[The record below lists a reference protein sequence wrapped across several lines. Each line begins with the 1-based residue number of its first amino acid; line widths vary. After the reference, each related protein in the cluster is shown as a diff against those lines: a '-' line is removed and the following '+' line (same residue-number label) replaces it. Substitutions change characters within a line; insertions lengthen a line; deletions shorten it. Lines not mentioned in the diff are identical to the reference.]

1 MDSTDDDPHPPKT
14 DTNEFFL
21 PGSGLSALLIH
32 GLTGTP
38 FEMRYLG
45 EQLANAGVRVLGVKL
60 AGHAGAP
67 EELATVTHAS
77 WYESAVEGFER
88 LRTFGDPNIV
98 IGLSMGALLA
108 TRLAIDQPE
117 AVAGVVMLA
126 PAFFLPLQSR
136 FVLRALRPAAQL
148 AEMIF
153 FHRPGGSD
161 IHDAAARGIHPGS
174 RLIPLR
180 AALNLLE
187 LSDYLRP
194 KIDAVEQPTLLIHS
208 RNDHVCPFAT
218 NVDFVMDNLSSQQK
232 RLVTLE
238 ESFHVVTVDSEKERV
253 AQEIIEFVTPFRAP
267 ETNVHLL
274 VEAVESSG

>member
-1 MDSTDDDPHPPKT
+1 MDSADDDPHPPKA

-21 PGSGLSALLIH
+21 PGQGLSALLIH

-45 EQLANAGVRVLGVKL
+45 EQLAGAGVRVLGVKL

-67 EELATVTHAS
+67 EELATVTHAN

-88 LRTFGDPNIV
+88 LRGYGDPNIV

-126 PAFFLPLQSR
+126 PAFFLGRRSR
-136 FVLRALRPAAQL
+136 LVLRALRPAAKL
-148 AEMIF
+148 ADVLF

-187 LSDYLRP
+187 LSDYVRP
-194 KIDAVEQPTLLIHS
+194 KLSAVEQPALVIHS
-208 RNDHVCPFAT
+208 RNDHVCPFTT
-218 NVDFVMDNLSSQQK
+218 NVDFVMGNLASEQK

-238 ESFHVVTVDSEKERV
+238 ESFHVVTVDSEKARV
-253 AQEIIEFVTPFRAP
+253 AHEVVEFVTSFRA
-267 ETNVHLL
+267 
-274 VEAVESSG
+274 AVGAAACGGR

>member
-1 MDSTDDDPHPPKT
+1 MDSADDDPHPPKA

-21 PGSGLSALLIH
+21 PGAGLSALLIH

-38 FEMRYLG
+38 YEMRYLG
-45 EQLANAGVRVLGVKL
+45 EQLASAGIRVLGVKL

-67 EELATVTHAS
+67 EELAAVTHAH
-77 WYESAVEGFER
+77 WYESAVDGFER
-88 LRTFGDPNIV
+88 LRAYGDPNIV

-126 PAFFLPLQSR
+126 PAFFLGWRSR
-136 FVLRALRPAAQL
+136 FVLRALRPAAKLADQL
-148 AEMIF
+148 F
-153 FHRPGGSD
+153 FHKPGGSD

-187 LSDYLRP
+187 LSDYVRP
-194 KIDAVEQPTLLIHS
+194 KMSAVEQPALLIHG
-208 RNDHVCPFAT
+208 RNDHVCPFAA
-218 NVDFVMDNLSSQQK
+218 NVDFVMGNLGSQQK
-232 RLVTLE
+232 RLVALE
-238 ESFHVVTVDSEKERV
+238 ESFHVITVDSEKERV
-253 AQEIIEFVTPFRAP
+253 AREVADFITPSRAP
-267 ETNVHLL
+267 EAARAT
-274 VEAVESSG
+274 ARGGR